1 MPVSQ
6 WIPRAARNGVD
17 QLSPVM
23 AVPDGA
29 TLVYVQID
37 VQGSD
42 FSNPAETLAYQTY
55 WSSDP
60 AIPPA
65 DASFQPLAGG
75 TFTGGP
81 VTSKTGVRFLEVPLP
96 PGCTYVRAW
105 YAITNGPI
113 RFGLSGEFR

>member
-6 WIPRAARNGVD
+6 WIPRTSRNGVD

-23 AVPDGA
+23 AVPAGS

-37 VQGSD
+37 VQGAD
-42 FSNPAETLAYQTY
+42 FSDPAETLTYQTY

-60 AIPPA
+60 TLPPA
-65 DASFQPLAGG
+65 DNSFQPLAGG
-75 TFTGGP
+75 VFQGGP
-81 VTSKTGVRFLEVPLP
+81 VTSKTGVRFVEVPLP
-96 PGCTYVRAW
+96 AGATYVRAW
-105 YAITNGPI
+105 YSITNGPI